1 MATRSAIAIQNKDNS
16 FDVVYCHWD
25 GYPQHHLPILQ
36 EKYGKA
42 AAVRKLLSKGDISS
56 LETDE
61 DWQRNKRKPQPLYYY
76 ERGETSVDA
85 RNVCLT
91 ELREFADGS
100 GCEYLYTY
108 LPRWGWKFEK
118 I

>member
-1 MATRSAIAIQNKDNS
+1 MATRSAIAIENSDKS
-16 FDVVYCHWD
+16 FDVIYCHYD
-25 GYPQHHLPILQ
+25 GYPEHHLPILR
-36 EKYGKA
+36 EKYNKA
-42 AAVRKLLSKGDISS
+42 AKVRKLLAKGDISI
-56 LETDE
+56 LETE
-61 DWQRNKRKPQPLYYY
+61 KTWMGTTRKPQPLYYY

-85 RNVCLT
+85 RNVCLK